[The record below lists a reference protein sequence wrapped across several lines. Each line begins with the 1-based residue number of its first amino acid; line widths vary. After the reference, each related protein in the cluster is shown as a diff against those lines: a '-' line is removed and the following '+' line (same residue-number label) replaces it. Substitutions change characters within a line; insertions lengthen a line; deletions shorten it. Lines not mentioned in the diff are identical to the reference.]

1 MVFSFRASKAMA
13 SHVVPQ
19 LVAMSTRPSA
29 IPMPSVS
36 LRQHPPLTL
45 TPTHR
50 TELHQPMFASA
61 KATIFSGMDFIVTV
75 SYFIMT
81 SYYHRIS

>member
-29 IPMPSVS
+29 IPTPSVS

-45 TPTHR
+45 TPTHQMV
-50 TELHQPMFASA
+50 LHQPMFASA

-75 SYFIMT
+75 SYFLIT
-81 SYYHRIS
+81 SLS